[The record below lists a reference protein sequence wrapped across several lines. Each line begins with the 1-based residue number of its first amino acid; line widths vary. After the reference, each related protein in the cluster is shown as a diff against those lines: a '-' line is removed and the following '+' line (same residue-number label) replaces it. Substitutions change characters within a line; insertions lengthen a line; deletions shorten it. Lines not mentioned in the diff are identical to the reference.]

1 MIGGA
6 VAERREARIAEI
18 VDAAWELARAD
29 GIGGVTLRALARK
42 VGMRQPSL
50 YEYFESKNALYDAM
64 FADGNR
70 QLLERLDALDL
81 PEDPRKAVK
90 FFMRAFAEFGL
101 EDLTRGALLFQR
113 SIPGFE
119 PSPASYAYAEQALQR
134 GVELLHEAG
143 VTDPGDVDCVVA
155 MVAGLVTAQASND
168 PGGTRWIRHLDRMI
182 DMHLDNASKANTKT
196 RRAR

>member
-1 MIGGA
+1 MIGSA
-6 VAERREARIAEI
+6 VAERRETKVAEI
-18 VDAAWELARAD
+18 VGAAWELARAD
-29 GIGGVTLRALARK
+29 GIGGLTLRALARK

-70 QLLERLDALDL
+70 QLLVRLDALEL
-81 PEDPRKAVK
+81 PRDPRRAVK
-90 FFMRAFAEFGL
+90 VFMRAFAEFGL
-101 EDLTRGALLFQR
+101 EDLTRGALLLQR
-113 SIPGFE
+113 ALPGFE
-119 PSPASYAYAEQALQR
+119 PSPASYAYAEEALQR
-134 GVELLHEAG
+134 GVELLHRAG
-143 VTDPGDVDCVVA
+143 VEDPGDVDCVVA

-182 DMHLDNASKANTKT
+182 DLLLDNATKADTRT